1 MCGRTSP
8 GGTTQPPEYVGWLVG
23 NPVTLQELCKPFF
36 KTLLLVVSPLVLDVT
51 HEIGSLRSAY
61 AEGAV
66 SLLPNKR
73 LTGFID
79 PLGRASLEELKGFCQ
94 RQGRGGRTSRACT

>member
-8 GGTTQPPEYVGWLVG
+8 GGTSQPPEYVGWLVR
-23 NPVTLQELCKPFF
+23 NPVPLQELCKLLF
-36 KTLLLVVSPLVLDVT
+36 KTLLLAVSPLVLDVT
-51 HEIGSLRSAY
+51 HDIGSLRSAY

-66 SLLPNKR
+66 SLLPSKR

-79 PLGRASLEELKGFCQ
+79 PLARASLEELKGFCS
-94 RQGRGGRTSRACT
+94 GKVGGRTRSACT